1 MSINDDTTRFPCRSP
16 SSLLCSHFKRASPHL
31 VYGSLHRDP
40 LKRLQLNPKPRP
52 PPYAAGAPRCAGVRR
67 RSRGPCWPSSTPSSR
82 AASAHAS
89 AHAPA
94 GAPAAE
100 IRLCTGIGPRPR
112 RSSGMTR
119 KASYLKLC
127 GTISETPGE
136 LRNEESYENN
146 LENTNECDKKPTSGP
161 PVDCKLLFEA
171 NSSKGCEERHSLR
184 SELNTEDAGHH
195 HGVEFVPHSASSEK
209 RLFQNIQ
216 HKPLDS
222 GGSPFPTPLVLRDD
236 MQTPGT
242 AYASHRGT
250 SISGKR
256 VRTQKQFI
264 YPVLRS
270 IENRLRQTEL
280 TEDSSP
286 LASSLK
292 GRNLEADSIKD
303 PTQISSI
310 LVVKSG
316 LSETP
321 SYSAPDADADAS
333 DEVKEALSPDELL
346 DGKGLP
352 KSNSDEKDA
361 ALSLSRW
368 LKSSSTDAENQV
380 NVKCPVGDQSYDDCT
395 FVTEK
400 PIFMASDLNLD
411 TDNPTPRL
419 PKAWDGNGIP
429 NTTTIYKEVLICHS
443 I

>member
-1 MSINDDTTRFPCRSP
+1 MC
-16 SSLLCSHFKRASPHL
+16 
-31 VYGSLHRDP
+31 
-40 LKRLQLNPKPRP
+40 
-52 PPYAAGAPRCAGVRR
+52 RCAEAIARTVLAFLDAVILGCL
-67 RSRGPCWPSSTPSSR
+67 RSCF
-82 AASAHAS
+82 
-89 AHAPA
+89 
-94 GAPAAE
+94 GA
-100 IRLCTGIGPRPR
+100 RPR
-112 RSSGMTR
+112 RGSGRQDTLVHR
-119 KASYLKLC
+119 DRAAAAEVIWDDEEGLVRDGRVHEELADGAGIDEELRREASYLKVC
-127 GTISETPGE
+127 GTISETPAE

-161 PVDCKLLFEA
+161 PADCKLLFEA

-236 MQTPGT
+236 IQTPGT

-280 TEDSSP
+280 TEGSSP

-303 PTQISSI
+303 PTQISST

-321 SYSAPDADADAS
+321 SYSAPDADAS
-333 DEVKEALSPDELL
+333 DEVKEASSPDELL

-380 NVKCPVGDQSYDDCT
+380 DVKCPVGDQSYDDCT

-419 PKAWDGNGIP
+419 PKAWNGNGIP
-429 NTTTIYKEVLICHS
+429 NTTTRYKEESRPGEVVPS
-443 I
+443 RGES